1 MKNRVN
7 IVVLLILVL
16 LMFSCKVVFVN
27 KEKSENL
34 RPNKLYKSLLD
45 NAFEFDNMTLKFSA
59 ELFSGET
66 SETFSG
72 IIRIQRDSIIWL
84 SLRSYNI
91 EGARVCITQDSV
103 KYLNRIDNT
112 YYLGDFAFLTDRFQ
126 IDLDYKTL
134 ESILSN
140 NFFFYPAPEDTLKA
154 ISDFKPC
161 EDSTYHCMSSISK
174 RKYVRYYVD
183 DKGQQRID
191 RRMEKESQDTAGRL
205 FNRYESDELVYQI
218 VKVVPELYRVHDVY
232 VENNIQQQS
241 LYILYGKQTLVET
254 QFFPHEITIELLTPK
269 FETKLVLSI
278 ESVTVNTTDMSY
290 PFKISDKYQ
299 QIIIE

>member
-1 MKNRVN
+1 MM
-7 IVVLLILVL
+7 LIL

-34 RPNKLYKSLLD
+34 RPAKLYKSLVD
-45 NAFEFDNMTLKFSA
+45 NAFEFENMTLKFSA
-59 ELFSGET
+59 ELFNGET

-126 IDLDYKTL
+126 IDMDYKTL

-140 NFFFYPAPEDTLKA
+140 NFFFYPAPEDTAKA
-154 ISDFKPC
+154 INDFKPC
-161 EDSTYHCMSSISK
+161 DDSIYHCMSSISK

-232 VENNIQQQS
+232 VENSFQQQS
-241 LYILYGKQTLVET
+241 LYILYGKQALVET
-254 QFFPHEITIELLTPK
+254 QFFPQEITLELLTPK
-269 FETKLVLSI
+269 FETKLVLTI

>member
-1 MKNRVN
+1 VKKKIN
-7 IVVLLILVL
+7 IVVLMIFVL

-27 KEKSENL
+27 KGKSENL
-34 RPNKLYKSLLD
+34 RPTKLYKSLVD
-45 NAFEFDNMTLKFSA
+45 NAFEFENMTLKFSA
-59 ELFSGET
+59 ELINGEA

-140 NFFFYPAPEDTLKA
+140 NFFFYPAPEDTAKA
-154 ISDFKPC
+154 INDFKPC
-161 EDSTYHCMSSISK
+161 EDSVYHCMSSISK
-174 RKYVRYYVD
+174 RKYVRYYID
-183 DKGQQRID
+183 DKGQERID
-191 RRMEKESQDTAGRL
+191 RRIEKESQDTAGRL

-232 VENNIQQQS
+232 VENQIQQQS

-254 QFFPHEITIELLTPK
+254 QFFPSEITIELVTPK
-269 FETKLVLSI
+269 FETKLVLTV

>member
-1 MKNRVN
+1 MM
-7 IVVLLILVL
+7 LVL

-34 RPNKLYKSLLD
+34 RPAKLYKSLVD
-45 NAFEFDNMTLKFSA
+45 NAFEYDNMTLKFSA
-59 ELFSGET
+59 ELFNGEA

-126 IDLDYKTL
+126 IDMDYETL

-140 NFFFYPAPEDTLKA
+140 NFFFYPAPEDTAKA
-154 ISDFKPC
+154 INEFKPC
-161 EDSTYHCMSSISK
+161 DDSTYHCMSSISK

-191 RRMEKESQDTAGRL
+191 RRMEKESQDTANRL

-218 VKVVPELYRVHDVY
+218 VKVVPDLYRVHDVY
-232 VENNIQQQS
+232 VENSIQQQS
-241 LYILYGKQTLVET
+241 LYILYGKQTLIDT
-254 QFFPHEITIELLTPK
+254 QFFPQEITLELLTQK
-269 FETKLVLSI
+269 FETKVVLTI